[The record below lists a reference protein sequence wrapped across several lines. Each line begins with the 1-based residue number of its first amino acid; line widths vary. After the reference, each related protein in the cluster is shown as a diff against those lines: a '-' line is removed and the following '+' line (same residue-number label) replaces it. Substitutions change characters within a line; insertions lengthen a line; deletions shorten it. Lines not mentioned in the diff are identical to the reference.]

1 MIAGLYEH
9 EGTSR
14 EVGGIGTAPGTGTG
28 GPSELPGGVQ
38 NREQTPDLHM
48 VSHMRFLQKY
58 KESFEK

>member
-48 VSHMRFLQKY
+48 HWWTRVLRFFKSL
-58 KESFEK
+58 F